1 MLCRCRLSPK
11 ATRKGPPIEFAF
23 SVTSITLMVRPAVYL
38 STLNLVAL
46 DLDGPR
52 QCHTNMMW
60 SALSKLFG
68 ARKNSEQRIRPK
80 YVGPH

>member
-1 MLCRCRLSPK
+1 MFCRCRLSPK

-46 DLDGPR
+46 
-52 QCHTNMMW
+52 
-60 SALSKLFG
+60 
-68 ARKNSEQRIRPK
+68 
-80 YVGPH
+80 